1 MIWLGAN
8 GTYHTIW
15 SKNQPCFASTL
26 GFQRVKCV
34 RLSGT
39 IIATVLS
46 SLSLSFLRSL
56 LYNYCLTRILQPAE
70 KDDEKVRK
78 RESHVVSKRLLDQL
92 LSRELHHHRR
102 SSAKAEWRRKNM
114 HIIKC
119 AQKSQKPSKNFGGE
133 EKKVKAYWN
142 ACNAVEV
149 KL

>member
-46 SLSLSFLRSL
+46 SLSLSLVPFSTIIVLPEFCSQQKRMMRKCENENPMLSLRGSWTNCFL
-56 LYNYCLTRILQPAE
+56 
-70 KDDEKVRK
+70 
-78 RESHVVSKRLLDQL
+78 ESCTITVEVAR
-92 LSRELHHHRR
+92 
-102 SSAKAEWRRKNM
+102 
-114 HIIKC
+114 
-119 AQKSQKPSKNFGGE
+119 KPSDGEKTCTSSNARKSLKNHQKTLAG
-133 EKKVKAYWN
+133 KKKKWKPIEMLVTP
-142 ACNAVEV
+142 
-149 KL
+149 